1 MWNVNMT
8 YFAVVSH
15 R

>member
-8 YFAVVSH
+8 YFAMVSH